1 MKLYGVARAGMNAPD
16 GYLSLNTMV
25 SSSGA
30 VTLSTMLN
38 CALRALETPCG
49 GKMIRWKLAC
59 TSLAERAEPSWN
71 LMSLRILNV
80 NALPWSAGFG
90 ISAQTSHTYWGL
102 LGSSGF
108 AR

>member
-1 MKLYGVARAGMNAPD
+1 MKLYGVARAGRKAPD
-16 GYLSLNTMV
+16 GYLSLNTTV

-38 CALRALETPCG
+38 WALRALETPCP

-71 LMSLRILNV
+71 LMSLRILKVNV
-80 NALPWSAGFG
+80 LPWSAAFG
-90 ISAQTSHTYWGL
+90 IAVQTSHT
-102 LGSSGF
+102 
-108 AR
+108 